1 MMKIQMLSVST
12 EELIIELDSAITLL
26 NQLQI
31 NLKNYGSLTQ
41 NGWNI
46 FNLMQQELKRTL
58 GSVISD

>member
-1 MMKIQMLSVST
+1 MLSVST

-31 NLKNYGSLTQ
+31 DLKNYGSLTQ

>member
-1 MMKIQMLSVST
+1 MLSVST

>member
-31 NLKNYGSLTQ
+31 DLKNYGSLTQ

>member
-1 MMKIQMLSVST
+1 MKIQMLSVST

>member
-1 MMKIQMLSVST
+1 MKIQMLSVST

-31 NLKNYGSLTQ
+31 DLKNYGSLTQ